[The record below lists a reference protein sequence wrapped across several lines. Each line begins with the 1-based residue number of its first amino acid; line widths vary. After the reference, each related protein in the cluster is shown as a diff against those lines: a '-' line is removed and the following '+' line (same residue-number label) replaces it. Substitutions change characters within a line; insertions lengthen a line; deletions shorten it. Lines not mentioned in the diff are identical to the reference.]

1 MLAAIRS
8 LIFMPVFYIGSIPII
23 AATFVGAF
31 FWRKTIY
38 YMAQYWSRYHY
49 FCARFILGIRAE
61 IKGGEIRN
69 EPLLYVF
76 KHESMFETIDLLR
89 IFDKPVVIAK
99 KELLVIP
106 VWGWIATRHGL
117 LGIDRNGGGAAM
129 RQIIKQAKK
138 AIEEGRPIVI
148 FAEGSRAHH
157 GERPE
162 LQTGFAGVYKLLGL
176 PLVPVALN
184 SGIISPHD
192 TFVQRSGVITYEI
205 QPEIEPGLDREDIR
219 ERVHEAIN
227 MLNAPEKLKV
237 PEES

>member
-1 MLAAIRS
+1 MIAALRS
-8 LIFMPVFYIGSIPII
+8 LLFLPIFYVGSVPII
-23 AATFVGAF
+23 IASFIGTVI
-31 FWRKTIY
+31 RTDTIH
-38 YMAQYWSRYHY
+38 YMAQLWSRYHY
-49 FCARFILGIRAE
+49 LCARLILGIRAE
-61 IKGGEIRN
+61 IKGGKIRN

-106 VWGWIATRHGL
+106 VWGWIATKHGL

-138 AIEEGRPIVI
+138 AIKEGRPIVI

-162 LQTGFAGVYKLLGL
+162 LQTGFAGIYKLLGL
-176 PLVPVALN
+176 PLVPVAIN
-184 SGIISPHD
+184 SGVISPRD
-192 TFVQRSGVITYEI
+192 TFVQKSGLITYEI
-205 QPEIEPGLDREDIR
+205 QPEIEPGLDRDEIR
-219 ERVHEAIN
+219 DRVHEAIN
-227 MLNAPEKLKV
+227 ALNG
-237 PEES
+237 

>member
-1 MLAAIRS
+1 MLAKIRS
-8 LIFMPVFYIGSIPII
+8 ILFLPLFYGGSTPII
-23 AATFVGAF
+23 IMSFIVAVFSESGTH
-31 FWRKTIY
+31 
-38 YMAQYWSRYHY
+38 YMAQVWSRYHY
-49 FCARFILGIRAE
+49 FCARYILGIRVE
-61 IKGGEIRN
+61 IKGKIRN

-106 VWGWIATRHGL
+106 LWGWIAKRHGL

-138 AIEEGRPIVI
+138 AVAEGRPIVI

-157 GERPE
+157 GQRPE
-162 LQTGFAGVYKLLGL
+162 LQTGFAGIYKLMGL

-184 SGIISPHD
+184 SGIVSPRD
-192 TFVQRSGVITYEI
+192 TFVQKSGVITYAV
-205 QPEIEPGLDREDIR
+205 QDEIEPGLDRDDIR
-219 ERVHEAIN
+219 DRVHAAIN
-227 MLNAPEKLKV
+227 ALND
-237 PEES
+237 